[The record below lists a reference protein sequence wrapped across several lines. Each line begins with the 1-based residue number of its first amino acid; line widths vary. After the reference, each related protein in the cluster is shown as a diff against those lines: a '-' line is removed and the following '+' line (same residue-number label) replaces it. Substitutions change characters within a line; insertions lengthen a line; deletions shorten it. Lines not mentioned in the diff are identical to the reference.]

1 MDANALL
8 VANVLQTTVALQMD
22 YVVLQLM
29 DQELIV
35 LSVLIALAQFARL
48 IYVFLIALPWEMETM
63 SMDACAQ
70 LMVIALLQIAQLMF
84 ANHLQIKLGHT
95 VL

>member
-29 DQELIV
+29 D
-35 LSVLIALAQFARL
+35 
-48 IYVFLIALPWEMETM
+48 
-63 SMDACAQ
+63 
-70 LMVIALLQIAQLMF
+70 
-84 ANHLQIKLGHT
+84 
-95 VL
+95 